1 MALNGE
7 NIKADEIREQVDKI
21 RAAYPHLE
29 ERTILLFAEQAVKNK
44 QKNEREK
51 PTTGCKVQHD

>member
-1 MALNGE
+1 MAQNGE
-7 NIKADEIREQVDKI
+7 NIRADEIREQVDKI

-44 QKNEREK
+44 HKNEREE